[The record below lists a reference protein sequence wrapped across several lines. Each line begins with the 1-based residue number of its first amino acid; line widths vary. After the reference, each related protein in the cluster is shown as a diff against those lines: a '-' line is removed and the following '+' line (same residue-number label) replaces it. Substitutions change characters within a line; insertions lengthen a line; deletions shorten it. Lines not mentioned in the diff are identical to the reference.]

1 MNNFNEK
8 ARAFIAGRNFSSG
21 VLVAIIIAVVVFVN
35 IIAYTLTEYFELYV
49 YVQEKD
55 DLTIGAASDDLFED
69 ARDKG
74 YTVSVTFCMD
84 EKELSQHATGKFVY
98 ETAREFKKRYP
109 DFIKLNYVNVYTQ
122 LYSGSEEYESGTLF
136 NANDY
141 MTYVDPVSEKTYE
154 YTLLGT
160 SVIFEYKP
168 ADEHGAVKRNFC
180 VLTDNYTT
188 AGFAD
193 FYTLDS
199 SLTMTSYNG
208 QEVFASMCA
217 WVLSD
222 HHETAYITTGH
233 GESADPALA
242 TALQC
247 AGYYVEALDLKRQ
260 SVPEDAGLVVI
271 SNPKS
276 DFEKSSNPNLT
287 TEIRKLEAYRD
298 RGGNFYITL
307 DPIGKRMPV
316 IESFVAGFGISAMKD
331 SESGEKYII
340 KDTDNA
346 ITTDGFT
353 LVCDHASGELSE
365 TMYSRFEE
373 YGGNVILRYTAA
385 LELVGEAK
393 PLLVS
398 STSSECQVG
407 GKVVNSDGSYAIAA
421 YSTYSTDSG
430 KESKLFFIPSIY
442 LTSTDAMVTDGYS
455 NKNFLFSLFGE
466 LYGEGNMPYGCTSIT
481 FNDTVLENLKMS
493 TVRLYTAILLIIPAA
508 VAVTGAVVLIRRKN
522 R

>member
-1 MNNFNEK
+1 
-8 ARAFIAGRNFSSG
+8 
-21 VLVAIIIAVVVFVN
+21 
-35 IIAYTLTEYFELYV
+35 
-49 YVQEKD
+49 
-55 DLTIGAASDDLFED
+55 
-69 ARDKG
+69 
-74 YTVSVTFCMD
+74 
-84 EKELSQHATGKFVY
+84 
-98 ETAREFKKRYP
+98 
-109 DFIKLNYVNVYTQ
+109 
-122 LYSGSEEYESGTLF
+122 
-136 NANDY
+136 
-141 MTYVDPVSEKTYE
+141 
-154 YTLLGT
+154 
-160 SVIFEYKP
+160 
-168 ADEHGAVKRNFC
+168 
-180 VLTDNYTT
+180 
-188 AGFAD
+188 
-193 FYTLDS
+193 
-199 SLTMTSYNG
+199 
-208 QEVFASMCA
+208 MCA

-242 TALQC
+242 SALQC

-287 TEIRKLEAYRD
+287 TEIRKLEAYRN

-316 IESFVAGFGISAMKD
+316 IEGFVAGFGISAMKD

-340 KDTDNA
+340 KDSDNA